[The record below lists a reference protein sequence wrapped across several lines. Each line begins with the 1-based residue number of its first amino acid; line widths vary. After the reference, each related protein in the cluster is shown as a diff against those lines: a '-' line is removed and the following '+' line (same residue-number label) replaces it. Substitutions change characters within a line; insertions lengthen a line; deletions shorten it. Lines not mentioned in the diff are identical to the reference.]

1 MDGNRRPSHGTLDLS
16 LGKSFGP
23 DLTASLTVLNVTDK
37 HLLIDNS
44 PPFDGPHWN
53 YPREVYAA
61 LHYRFRY

>member
-1 MDGNRRPSHGTLDLS
+1 MS

-23 DLTASLTVLNVTDK
+23 DLTAALTVLNVTDK